1 MKMKNLLARGATL
14 ASLGLFLPRS
24 GNAAYLIDSIDEVI
38 FNYDHTTPVF
48 ESGVYLKNNN
58 FYVDGNAVTVEINE
72 ATNNNLYVRWAQ
84 D

>member
-24 GNAAYLIDSIDEVI
+24 GNAAYLIDSIDGVI
-38 FNYDHTTPVF
+38 FNYDHTTPVLK
-48 ESGVYLKNNN
+48 SGVFLKNNN
-58 FYVDGNAVTVEINE
+58 FYVGSGAAMLETNE
-72 ATNNNLYVRWAQ
+72 TTDNNLYARWAQ